1 MMHSHGLRAS
11 SVAAASGIVTT
22 GLVLNLDAGNSA
34 SYPGSGT
41 TWTDLSGYGNNATLT
56 NGPTYSSANGGSIVF
71 DGVND
76 TVSIP
81 TSANQAMGTGNC
93 TFEWWAKTSDS
104 QGGYAYSSND
114 FLNITYSSTDLY
126 YQGLFNNTTMFF
138 ANTAHYNNS
147 WHHHVIT
154 RISGTV
160 RWYID
165 KIQVGTGS
173 DSYTYTNNNPIL
185 LMRGFFGYTAGNMAV
200 WRMYKNKG
208 LTSAEVTQNFNALR
222 GRYGV

>member
-1 MMHSHGLRAS
+1 MRHSHGLRAS

-22 GLVLNLDAGNSA
+22 GLVLNLDAGNLA

-81 TSANQAMGTGNC
+81 ASANQAMGTGDC

-104 QGGYAYSSND
+104 TGGYAYSSND
-114 FLNITYSSTDLY
+114 FLNITYTTNLY
-126 YQGLFNNTTMFF
+126 YQGLFGYTTMFF

-165 KIQVGTGS
+165 TIQVGTGP

-185 LMRGFFGYTAGNMAV
+185 LMQGYYGFTAGNMAV

-208 LTSAEVTQNFNALR
+208 LTSAEVTQNFNALV